1 MAQRFDAGKLHLE
14 GDAFPIAD
22 RLWSYGSSAFGVS
35 DSGVLAYAEEEGV
48 RSQLTWFDRL
58 GRRLSAAGPEGPF
71 IHMDLSRD
79 GRRVLLERFEEGR
92 GDLWALDLARN
103 VPSRLTSG
111 PSWAYSS
118 TWSPDGSSVAY
129 TLSGETSGG
138 LYQQDASGAGQPK
151 ELISLKDQLANVS
164 DWSADGQYI
173 VYSISDPQN
182 QFDMWVLPMSTGK
195 AVEDRKPFPY
205 LRSPF
210 LEAQGHLS
218 PDGRW
223 MAYGSNEAGTVEVYV
238 SSFPTP
244 SKKVRISSGGGRQ
257 PRWRGDGKELFY
269 LVPADR
275 MLMSVPIQ
283 TAPALQP
290 GTPAPLFRTD
300 AVGYFDFGRYD
311 YGVTANGDRFLVNT
325 RVGGPGSTRITVTT
339 NWQAALPR

>member
-1 MAQRFDAGKLHLE
+1 
-14 GDAFPIAD
+14 
-22 RLWSYGSSAFGVS
+22 
-35 DSGVLAYAEEEGV
+35 
-48 RSQLTWFDRL
+48 
-58 GRRLSAAGPEGPF
+58 
-71 IHMDLSRD
+71 
-79 GRRVLLERFEEGR
+79 
-92 GDLWALDLARN
+92 
-103 VPSRLTSG
+103 
-111 PSWAYSS
+111 
-118 TWSPDGSSVAY
+118 
-129 TLSGETSGG
+129 
-138 LYQQDASGAGQPK
+138 
-151 ELISLKDQLANVS
+151 
-164 DWSADGQYI
+164 
-173 VYSISDPQN
+173 
-182 QFDMWVLPMSTGK
+182 
-195 AVEDRKPFPY
+195 
-205 LRSPF
+205 
-210 LEAQGHLS
+210 
-218 PDGRW
+218 